1 MRDVITDN
9 RKDIKAAIHVTR
21 RRKLAAYLP
30 VLDISRPFAMLLH
43 GSRSQQQQG
52 WESHVVGEVKKSRRH
67 VDANAIVPVQ
77 TQAAGVK

>member
-30 VLDISRPFAMLLH
+30 VLNISRPFAMLLH
-43 GSRSQQQQG
+43 EFKSAQR
-52 WESHVVGEVKKSRRH
+52 WESHVVGEVENNWRH
-67 VDANAIVPVQ
+67 EAEEIGANAIVSVQRQPV
-77 TQAAGVK
+77 